1 MKDFKRHQRDVD
13 VQPILSEILSNGSAW
28 IEQTGRQR
36 RVAVQ
41 AETNA
46 IPIRGLRR
54 SKIMGRRRRD
64 VHETRYTSLAKR
76 FPDTVALLERLATG
90 LGGRLGR
97 AKLARLPPDAK
108 VLPHVDRGEY
118 YEIRDRYHLV
128 VESNG
133 ESVLKANDEEVR
145 MKTGELW
152 WFNNKA
158 VHSAYNDSEFARI
171 HLVFDLQPQGHAA
184 EAIMPKATPP
194 DPRRILQDSLC
205 SKPLKARQ
213 AVAEAVELYL
223 AVKKN
228 PQRWQEL
235 LEDQGCAER
244 AQSAPIGVLAE
255 LLWPALEP
263 GRRRRRESAIG
274 WSLAQLD
281 LGRLE
286 AREIPSALQ
295 EAGGIRAVHDVW
307 RTSKDELLYGTR

>member
-13 VQPILSEILSNGSAW
+13 VKPILSEVLLNETAW

-41 AETNA
+41 AETNS

-64 VHETRYTSLAKR
+64 VQETRYTSLAKR
-76 FPDTVALLERLATG
+76 FPDTVALLERLASG

-97 AKLARLPPDAK
+97 AKFARLPPDAK

-118 YEIRDRYHLV
+118 YELRDRYHLV

-158 VHSAYNDSEFARI
+158 VHSAHNDSKIARI
-171 HLVFDLQPQGHAA
+171 HLVFDLQPQDHAA
-184 EAIMPKATPP
+184 KKIPKAELP
-194 DPRRILQDSLC
+194 DPCRILQDSLG
-205 SKPLKARQ
+205 SKPLKARH

-223 AVKKN
+223 AVKQN
-228 PQRWQEL
+228 PERWQEL

-244 AQSAPIGVLAE
+244 AQSAPIGILAE
-255 LLWPALEP
+255 LLWPALES

-274 WSLAQLD
+274 WALAQLD

-286 AREIPSALQ
+286 AREIASALQ

-307 RTSKDELLYGTR
+307 RTSKDESLYGTR